1 MDKTTVVG
9 RALGDCGRERRIAV
23 VTIHAGSTG
32 AAGSGSCRRSR
43 LSACLGARWGRRDR
57 ARRGS
62 RWALRLDVECTV
74 IELLVPG
81 SAT

>member
-32 AAGSGSCRRSR
+32 AAGSGSC
-43 LSACLGARWGRRDR
+43 LSACLGARWGRCDR